1 MLSKTGKDTSG
12 KSKSNFRRTVVF
24 RFIMGCQSKEICAFL
39 DMVFSSFHSFM
50 SGLYFKRCI
59 LHWFYLHSKTALTG

>member
-24 RFIMGCQSKEICAFL
+24 RFIMGCQPKEICAFL

-50 SGLYFKRCI
+50 SGL
-59 LHWFYLHSKTALTG
+59 